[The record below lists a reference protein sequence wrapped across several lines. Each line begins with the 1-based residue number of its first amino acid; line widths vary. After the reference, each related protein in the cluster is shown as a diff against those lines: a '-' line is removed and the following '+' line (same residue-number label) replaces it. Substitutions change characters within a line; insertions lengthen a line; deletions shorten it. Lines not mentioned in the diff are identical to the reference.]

1 MSKVAH
7 IVGNGDAFKFFKQP
21 DKGLIMTCN
30 LPPVENIKNVYAT
43 AIVDF
48 KMCNAIREGSINLSM
63 FDWVMGARPK
73 RFTEMHPDFYL
84 KHSRNIKE
92 FYLDLNLS
100 N

>member
-1 MSKVAH
+1 MTKVAH

-21 DKGLIMTCN
+21 SHGLIMTCN

-63 FDWVMGARPK
+63 FDWVCGARPK
-73 RFTEMHPDFYL
+73 RYTEMNFFLVL
-84 KHSRNIKE
+84 KI
-92 FYLDLNLS
+92 FG
-100 N
+100 